1 MNIYHYHPETGE
13 YLGSSSAETDPL
25 DPSRVLVPAF
35 ATTTEPPAVE
45 EGFSR
50 VFADGEWTQIADHR
64 GETWWHADGKP
75 VEIDFL
81 GDPVERDLLDAEPEI
96 EPEPP
101 TLADYENAIQGLVD
115 TTATE
120 KMFRDGVTLA
130 SYVASTNP
138 QWAAEAQTFVAWRD
152 AVWAYSYAELAKVQ
166 AGEREQPTPE
176 EFLEELPAIA
186 WPD

>member
-1 MNIYHYHPETGE
+1 MTFRVVFDLATGE
-13 YLGSSSAETDPL
+13 QREIPLTPEEIAELEASAP
-25 DPSRVLVPAF
+25 
-35 ATTTEPPAVE
+35 
-45 EGFSR
+45 
-50 VFADGEWTQIADHR
+50 I
-64 GETWWHADGKP
+64 
-75 VEIDFL
+75 
-81 GDPVERDLLDAEPEI
+81 
-96 EPEPP
+96 P

-138 QWAAEAQTFVAWRD
+138 QWAAEAQAFMAWRD
-152 AVWAYSYAELAKVQ
+152 AVWSYSYAELAKVQ

-176 EFLEELPAIA
+176 DFLTELPAIV